1 MAQQVEVLTAK
12 PSDLSS
18 IPRTCMVES
27 CKLSSD
33 MHLCIM
39 TQVQTKYGKKQMS
52 QGLWCTTG
60 TLALRRQR
68 QNLDHRTLAGQATV

>member
-18 IPRTCMVES
+18 IPKTRMVES

-33 MHLCIM
+33 THLCIM
-39 TQVQTKYGKKQMS
+39 TQVQT
-52 QGLWCTTG
+52 
-60 TLALRRQR
+60 
-68 QNLDHRTLAGQATV
+68 QNMERNECPKACGVQLGP